1 MRRNTFEVESTG
13 TRGPAHWKPEL
24 MARYP
29 KTPKPMVNKRLH
41 AYVQERLARR
51 LMHDPNPAT
60 HPRVAS
66 ASSRR
71 STGLSVD
78 IH

>member
-1 MRRNTFEVESTG
+1 MESAA

-24 MARYP
+24 MARCP
-29 KTPKPMVNKRLH
+29 KTPEPVVNKGLH
-41 AYVQERLARR
+41 AYVRERLAGR
-51 LMHDPNPAT
+51 LMHDPNPAN

-71 STGLSVD
+71 STGLSVG
-78 IH
+78 IR